1 MDKHT
6 TLQDY
11 RQHMAALGFDTS
23 DFSDDELID
32 GVKALAEVTQAT
44 VVGMSEQL
52 TSAFI
57 ELGVAASVTMDSIIK
72 GMKADV

>member
-1 MDKHT
+1 MDKQT
-6 TLQDY
+6 IMQEY

-32 GVKALAEVTQAT
+32 GAKALAEVTQAT
-44 VVGMSEQL
+44 VVQAGEQL